1 MDDSTEYLKQFARE
15 RGMAWPQIQQTGD
28 AGTELLVRYGVR
40 GIPMSYLIDRTG
52 TVVARDM
59 RGDDYANEVRKRL
72 GKPSEKT
79 PQTETRVDS
88 GTHLN

>member
-40 GIPMSYLIDRTG
+40 GIPMSYLIDRPFVRAGRLTFR
-52 TVVARDM
+52 VAATAR
-59 RGDDYANEVRKRL
+59 
-72 GKPSEKT
+72 
-79 PQTETRVDS
+79 S
-88 GTHLN
+88 GSCDPLSLE